1 MPQKK
6 KRDLDREH
14 ARPAGL
20 DDTTVEALGI
30 LTEALERV
38 ERARGHLYAMHQLTG
53 GADLALDEAVR
64 LFNEAGHHELAERI
78 EQELVGRNVI
88 EGRWTF
94 QLVEEYDDGYYA
106 LFRELERYARDTL
119 AGGRRHIFE
128 AEMKQRRRTPG
139 KAEHRAKP

>member
-6 KRDLDREH
+6 RRDLDREH

-64 LFNEAGHHELAERI
+64 LFNEAGHHELADRI
-78 EQELVGRNVI
+78 ERELVGRNVI

-106 LFRELERYARDTL
+106 LFRELERHARDTL
-119 AGGRRHIFE
+119 AAGRRHIFE

-139 KAEHRAKP
+139 KAEHKAKP